1 MEPEESSPARTHGG
15 MITLVMGSHQA
26 RYLFV
31 LSETNALTLSPSVE
45 GRLTTLAFLVI
56 KEALK
61 LIYAPVDLIQGIF
74 YQLTLFRNDSADATF
89 L

>member
-1 MEPEESSPARTHGG
+1 MIEFACLRKIQSFFAG

-26 RYLFV
+26 MYLSV
-31 LSETNALTLSPSVE
+31 LSETNALTLSPSVV

-61 LIYAPVDLIQGIF
+61 LIYAQVDLIQGIF
-74 YQLTLFRNDSADATF
+74 SS
-89 L
+89 

>member
-1 MEPEESSPARTHGG
+1 MIEFAYLRKIQSFFAG

-26 RYLFV
+26 RYLSV
-31 LSETNALTLSPSVE
+31 LSETNALTLSPSVK
-45 GRLTTLAFLVI
+45 GCLTTLAFLVI

-74 YQLTLFRNDSADATF
+74 
-89 L
+89 

>member
-1 MEPEESSPARTHGG
+1 

-26 RYLFV
+26 RYLSI
-31 LSETNALTLSPSVE
+31 LSEINALTLSPSVE

-56 KEALK
+56 KESLK

-74 YQLTLFRNDSADATF
+74 
-89 L
+89 